1 MRLRRDLMVHGYQL
15 GVVILNYRDAATA
28 EQLCRK
34 ISSYDIIDHIVIVDN
49 QSPDDS
55 YEVLSELRSEKVD
68 VIQSDKNGGYSYG
81 NNFGANYLIDKY
93 QIDILYI
100 ANPDVEFEELF
111 IEKTADVIISGRAEA
126 AGGVML
132 MTDGKPGID
141 GTRINRYVDD
151 LLDCTL
157 LLKHL
162 IGKKQNP
169 VCPGTETVDTEFLYG
184 SLFGINAAVFR
195 EIGGFDESVFLY
207 CEERILG
214 KKLTDRGYRL
224 VIDTSAS
231 YLHRHAVS
239 VERSVKKLTQI
250 RLLYQA
256 RRYYYQNYVKLSKFR
271 QRILDLGMG
280 YGLLV
285 RRLIYLFV

>member
-1 MRLRRDLMVHGYQL
+1 MKLRRELMVHGYQI
-15 GVVILNYRDAATA
+15 GVVILNYRDAATT
-28 EQLCRK
+28 ERLCRK

-55 YEVLSELRSEKVD
+55 YGVLSKLCSAKVD

-81 NNFGANYLIDKY
+81 NNVGANYLIDKY

-132 MTDGKPGID
+132 MPDGRPGVD

-162 IGKKQNP
+162 IRKKKNP
-169 VCPGTETVDTEFLYG
+169 VYPGKEIVDTEFLYG

-224 VIDTSAS
+224 VIDTSVS

-239 VERSVKKLTQI
+239 VERSVKKVEQI
-250 RLLYQA
+250 RILYQS
-256 RRYYYQNYVKLSKFR
+256 RRYYYQNYVRLSKFR
-271 QRILDLGMG
+271 QWIMNLGMG
-280 YGLLV
+280 YGLLI
-285 RRLIYLFV
+285 RRLVYLFV

>member
-1 MRLRRDLMVHGYQL
+1 MVRKSKI
-15 GVVILNYRDAATA
+15 GVVILNYRDAATT
-28 EQLCRK
+28 ERLCRK
-34 ISSYDIIDHIVIVDN
+34 ISSYDVIDHIVIVDN

-55 YEVLSELRSEKVD
+55 YEVLAKLCSAKVD

-81 NNFGANYLIDKY
+81 NNVGANFLIDEY
-93 QIDILYI
+93 QIDVLYI

-111 IEKTADVIISGRAEA
+111 IEKTTEVIVSGRAEA

-141 GTRINRYVDD
+141 GTRINGYVDD

-162 IGKKQNP
+162 IGKKQKP
-169 VCPGTETVDTEFLYG
+169 VNPGTEIVNTEFLYG
-184 SLFGINAAVFR
+184 SLFGIDARVFC

-214 KKLTDRGYRL
+214 RKLKDRGFRL
-224 VIDTSAS
+224 AIDTSVS

-239 VERSVKKLTQI
+239 VERSIKRVEQI
-250 RLLYQA
+250 RILYQS
-256 RRYYYQNYVKLSKFR
+256 RKYYYQNYVRLSKFR
-271 QRILDLGMG
+271 QWILDVAMG
-280 YGLLV
+280 YGILV
-285 RRLIYLFV
+285 RRLVNLFV

>member
-1 MRLRRDLMVHGYQL
+1 MIQESKI
-15 GVVILNYRDAATA
+15 GVVVLNYRDAATA
-28 EQLCRK
+28 ERLCRK
-34 ISSYDIIDHIVIVDN
+34 ISSYDVIDHIVIVDN

-55 YEVLSELRSEKVD
+55 YEMLSKLRSGKVD

-81 NNFGANYLIDKY
+81 NNFGANFLINEY

-100 ANPDVEFEELF
+100 ANPDVEFDELF
-111 IEKTADVIISGRAEA
+111 IEKTAEVIISKRAEA

-132 MTDGKPGID
+132 MPDGTYGVD
-141 GTRINRYVDD
+141 GTRINRYMDD

-162 IGKKQNP
+162 IKKKQKP
-169 VCPGTETVDTEFLYG
+169 VCLGKEIIDTEFLYG
-184 SLFGINAAVFR
+184 SLFGISATVFR
-195 EIGGFDESVFLY
+195 EIDGFDESVFLY

-214 KKLTDRGYRL
+214 RKLNDRGYRL
-224 VIDTSAS
+224 AIDTSVS

-239 VERSVKKLTQI
+239 VERSIKKVEQI
-250 RLLYQA
+250 RILYQS
-256 RRYYYQNYVKLSKFR
+256 RRYYYQKYVKLNKVR
-271 QRILDLGMG
+271 RCVLKLAMG

-285 RRLIYLFV
+285 RRLLFV

>member
-1 MRLRRDLMVHGYQL
+1 MIRESKV

-28 EQLCRK
+28 ERLCRK

-55 YEVLSELRSEKVD
+55 YEVLSKLCSAKVD
-68 VIQSDKNGGYSYG
+68 VIQSDRNGGYSYG
-81 NNFGANYLIDKY
+81 NNYGAQYLTDQY
-93 QIDILYI
+93 QIDLLYI
-100 ANPDVEFEELF
+100 ANPDVDFEEVF
-111 IEKTADVIISGRAEA
+111 VVKTAEVILSGRAQA

-132 MTDGKPGID
+132 MPDGTYGVD
-141 GTRINRYVDD
+141 GTRINRYMDD

-162 IGKKQNP
+162 VKKKQKP
-169 VCPGTETVDTEFLYG
+169 VCPGKEIIDTEFLYG
-184 SLFGINAAVFR
+184 SLFGISAMVFR

-214 KKLTDRGYRL
+214 RKLKDRGYCL
-224 VIDTSAS
+224 AIDTSVS

-239 VERSVKKLTQI
+239 VERSIKKVEQI
-250 RLLYQA
+250 RILYQS
-256 RRYYYQNYVKLSKFR
+256 RRYYYQKYVKLSKLR
-271 QRILDLGMG
+271 WWLLDLAMG
-280 YGLLV
+280 YGVLV
-285 RRLIYLFV
+285 RRLLFV